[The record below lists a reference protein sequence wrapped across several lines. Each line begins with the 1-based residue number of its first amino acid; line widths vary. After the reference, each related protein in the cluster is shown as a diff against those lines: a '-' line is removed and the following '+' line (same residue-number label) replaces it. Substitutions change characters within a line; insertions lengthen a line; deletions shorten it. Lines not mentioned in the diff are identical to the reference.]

1 LAYLEKTNKE
11 LITLQRI
18 KFISIEELL
27 EMQVNDQDFKLVD
40 VLSERSF
47 NEGHIPGAINISV
60 DDLNEDI
67 LLQEQI
73 TQDDT
78 IIVYCASF
86 ACQKSTKA
94 AKRLLEMGYEKT
106 FDFKAGKRGWRR
118 AGLQL
123 EK

>member
-1 LAYLEKTNKE
+1 MS
-11 LITLQRI
+11 RI
-18 KFISIEELL
+18 KLISIEELL

-40 VLSERSF
+40 VLSEKGF
-47 NEGHIPGAINISV
+47 NEGHIPGAINIPI
-60 DDLNEDI
+60 DNLNEGT
-67 LLQEQI
+67 LLEKQI

-78 IIVYCASF
+78 IIVYCASY

>member
-1 LAYLEKTNKE
+1 MK
-11 LITLQRI
+11 
-18 KFISIEELL
+18 
-27 EMQVNDQDFKLVD
+27 VNDQDFKLVD
-40 VLSERSF
+40 VLSENTY
-47 NEGHIPGAINISV
+47 NESHIPGAISLPV
-60 DDLNEDI
+60 DNLNEDT
-67 LLQEQI
+67 LFEKQI
-73 TQDDT
+73 TQEDT
-78 IIVYCASF
+78 IIVYCASY